1 MQTNEHAENLVPIA
15 SLPTGLLKWGVAALL
30 AAMLVGAAAMFS
42 WPPVYGYGV
51 ACEKS
56 EQITCTLE
64 RETSN
69 GREIRKV
76 ALGTEVV
83 AKVNVE
89 PRQRGASRVF
99 LYLNSGS
106 PAVFAAEF
114 EGGSAVAEADAAA
127 VVLNR
132 AFASATPAS
141 ARVEARAPSYLRW
154 LAWGGIC
161 LLAMFVLV
169 IFRALFRTERRP
181 GVSPAMTPHRE

>member
-1 MQTNEHAENLVPIA
+1 MKSMPI
-15 SLPTGLLKWGVAALL
+15 SPLRTELLKWFVTALL
-30 AAMLVGAAAMFS
+30 AAMLVGATAMVY
-42 WPPVYGYGV
+42 WLPVYGYDV

-56 EQITCTLE
+56 EQIACTLE
-64 RETSN
+64 RQTSN
-69 GREIRKV
+69 GREIRKI

-89 PRQRGASRVF
+89 PRRRGASRVL
-99 LYLNSGS
+99 LYLNSSS

-132 AFASATPAS
+132 AFTSATPAS
-141 ARVEARAPSYLRW
+141 ARVEASTPSYLRW

-161 LLAMFVLV
+161 LLAMLVLA
-169 IFRALFRTERRP
+169 IYRELFRTDHRP
-181 GVSPAMTPHRE
+181 ADSPTPEPHGD